1 MWESPHSGS
10 NHETRHMAALVD
22 GAQCQAKTAI
32 GGQETK
38 VSTSDDS
45 RTLRWVEGFRDLPS
59 EDVRRLSGACRW
71 RWYGPHQLIFQQK
84 DGATE
89 VFFVVQG
96 RVRIASYSITGKQ
109 VSFRD
114 LGPGQAFGDL
124 AAIDGRP
131 RSATAMAISDALLAS
146 MPAQT
151 YWDAMMSHPPVA
163 AACLKR
169 LTDLV
174 RALSERVIEQSLLP
188 VPTRIRLELLR
199 LAQRQM
205 QGAVG
210 AKIDPAPTHAEIA
223 ARVATHREAVTREL
237 RQLAKKGVIT
247 RQGRKLL
254 IADIEALRSAVGD
267 LQDVEQS
274 QR

>member
-1 MWESPHSGS
+1 M
-10 NHETRHMAALVD
+10 
-22 GAQCQAKTAI
+22 
-32 GGQETK
+32 
-38 VSTSDDS
+38 STSDDS

-59 EDVRRLSGACRW
+59 EDVRRLSSACRW
-71 RWYGPHQLIFQQK
+71 RWYGPQQLIFQQR

-96 RVRIASYSITGKQ
+96 HVRIASYSITGKQ

-124 AAIDGRP
+124 AAIDRRP

-146 MPAQT
+146 MPAQM

-237 RQLAKKGVIT
+237 RQLEKKGVIK

-254 IADIEALRSAVGD
+254 VADIEALRSAVGD

-274 QR
+274 PP

>member
-1 MWESPHSGS
+1 
-10 NHETRHMAALVD
+10 
-22 GAQCQAKTAI
+22 
-32 GGQETK
+32 
-38 VSTSDDS
+38 VSTSDEAK
-45 RTLRWVEGFRDLPS
+45 TLRWVEGFRELPS
-59 EDVRRLSGACRW
+59 EDVRRLSSRCRW
-71 RWYGPHQLIFQQK
+71 RWYNAQHVIFQQR
-84 DGATE
+84 DPATE

-124 AAIDGRP
+124 AAIDGRL
-131 RSATAMAISDALLAS
+131 RSATAAAISDALLAS

-151 YWDAMMSHPPVA
+151 YWEAMMTHPPVA
-163 AACLKR
+163 AASLKR
-169 LTDLV
+169 LADLV
-174 RALSERVIEQSLLP
+174 RALSDRVIEQSLLP

-205 QGAVG
+205 RGAVG

-254 IADIEALRSAVGD
+254 VADIDALRAAVGD
-267 LQDVEQS
+267 LHDVEQS
-274 QR
+274 RS